1 MFCFGHSMKER
12 VFIYMTDPSD
22 FSTRYFNGGSGRRA
36 VCTSLPSQS
45 YFFVMFCFG
54 HSMKERVFIYM
65 TEPPDFSTRYF
76 NGGSV
81 RRAVCASLPSQSYD
95 SIDIGI
101 NRKKSTDRFAIHY
114 FSVTSF
120 AGYVA
125 PPRTIR
131 GGGVIGEWRMT
142 LTARTSNA
150 RIRTTNMT
158 IKDFA
163 KNRYIWSL
171 WCQKQVHSK
180 TNYKSHARSPVIG
193 QRHIVPVFGSK
204 RPGTRGFVY
213 CLAFNCFW
221 RILSQSAAIH

>member
-1 MFCFGHSMKER
+1 MHRSR
-12 VFIYMTDPSD
+12 VNRTTQSTSESIAKKVPTVSRYIIFRSRLLPAMLPHPAPS
-22 FSTRYFNGGSGRRA
+22 GGGGGIGGGRI
-36 VCTSLPSQS
+36 TP
-45 YFFVMFCFG
+45 
-54 HSMKERVFIYM
+54 
-65 TEPPDFSTRYF
+65 T
-76 NGGSV
+76 
-81 RRAVCASLPSQSYD
+81 
-95 SIDIGI
+95 
-101 NRKKSTDRFAIHY
+101 
-114 FSVTSF
+114 
-120 AGYVA
+120 A
-125 PPRTIR
+125 PP
-131 GGGVIGEWRMT
+131 
-142 LTARTSNA
+142 SNA